1 MKKILIL
8 PLVLLSCLLQA
19 QTIDYQQFMQRV
31 ARDNAQLLAEQYNV
45 EIAAANLLDAA
56 DSQSDKL
63 TATAHLWASLG
74 ID

>member
-1 MKKILIL
+1 MKKILLL

-19 QTIDYQQFMQRV
+19 QTMDYQQFMQRV
-31 ARDNAQLLAEQYNV
+31 A
-45 EIAAANLLDAA
+45 AANLLAAA